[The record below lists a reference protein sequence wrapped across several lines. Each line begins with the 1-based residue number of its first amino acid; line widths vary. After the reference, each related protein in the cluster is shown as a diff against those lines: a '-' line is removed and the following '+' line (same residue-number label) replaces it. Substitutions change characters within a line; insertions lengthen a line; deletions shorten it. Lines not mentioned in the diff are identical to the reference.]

1 MTKRKEQIIATVEDL
16 VMSFIYY
23 DRKEDQDLER
33 GEIEAAIDDKEIT
46 IDEIVSRFR
55 QELSSGYI
63 KYRSKK
69 EIAEHNDLM
78 TSNGYA
84 TNEN

>member
-1 MTKRKEQIIATVEDL
+1 MTKRRENIVRAVSNSVEDML
-16 VMSFIYY
+16 NF
-23 DRKEDQDLER
+23 DRDGCQWLPL

-55 QELSSGYI
+55 QELSAGYTR
-63 KYRSKK
+63 YRSKK